1 MNTTSQ
7 MSNTHSLQLIYLS
20 QIRSNTSLLQT
31 LERGLADLG
40 LGDKLCSSLIENRE
54 NMRSGLEILEKSLGM
69 LSRAILTLALM
80 VSVLESGLSIVS
92 QA

>member
-7 MSNTHSLQLIYLS
+7 MSNTHSLQLIDLS

-31 LERGLADLG
+31 LERGLADLS
-40 LGDKLCSSLIENRE
+40 LGNKLCSSLVENRK
-54 NMRSGLEILEKSLGM
+54 NMRSGLGMLEKQFGACWM
-69 LSRAILTLALM
+69 TTLTLALM